1 MTVNEE
7 RVAEEM
13 ELEVQGKLLESQV
26 KSFRENRVKNSEIL
40 MRGLKFVNRHGQ
52 PLHMMPKLELDPE
65 LLEQPL
71 YH

>member
-1 MTVNEE
+1 M
-7 RVAEEM
+7 
-13 ELEVQGKLLESQV
+13 QGKLLESQV